1 MSASITHLLWFL
13 EDNPILR
20 VTLSVDE
27 VEREAVNLREK
38 GFRSILLVAGEHP
51 KFVGNG
57 YLEECIKTVR
67 RIVPSVALEVGP
79 METPE
84 YREMVAAG
92 SEGLVVYQETYEPT
106 AYRVMHTAGPKK
118 DFHWRLATPE
128 RAYELVSSTWHW
140 GPSGL
145 PSGGVKRWRWL
156 CMQPTWLAVAGKPS

>member
-1 MSASITHLLWFL
+1 MSASITA
-13 EDNPILR
+13 PIVVSR
-20 VTLSVDE
+20 GTTYPEVTLSVDE
-27 VEREAVNLREK
+27 VEREAVNLLEK

-92 SEGLVVYQETYEPT
+92 SEGLVVYQKPMTNRLQGD
-106 AYRVMHTAGPKK
+106 AYGKPQK
-118 DFHWRLATPE
+118 DFH
-128 RAYELVSSTWHW
+128 
-140 GPSGL
+140 GD
-145 PSGGVKRWRWL
+145 
-156 CMQPTWLAVAGKPS
+156 